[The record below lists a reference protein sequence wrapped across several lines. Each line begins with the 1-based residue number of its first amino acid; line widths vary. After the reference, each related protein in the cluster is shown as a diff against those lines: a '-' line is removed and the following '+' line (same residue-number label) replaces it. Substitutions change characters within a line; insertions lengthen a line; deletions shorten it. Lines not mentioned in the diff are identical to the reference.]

1 MLHPENGWLV
11 GWQKIAAY
19 IGKTVKTA
27 KRYHKLYGM
36 PVRRDPGSTAVALE
50 YELDRWLIEFD
61 DLVKRYDKG
70 LAFKA
75 LAKRFKKIE
84 KSMVDPSETSHNDT

>member
-1 MLHPENGWLV
+1 MLESKDGWIV

-36 PVRRDPGSTAVALE
+36 PARRDPGNTA
-50 YELDRWLIEFD
+50 I
-61 DLVKRYDKG
+61 G
-70 LAFKA
+70 LKDA
-75 LAKRFKKIE
+75 
-84 KSMVDPSETSHNDT
+84 D